1 MALFDGFANP
11 ILFISALLRT
21 LGNSF
26 KLIKSLINIIGGGE
40 FMETIK
46 TVIYNTIKK
55 TGVMETLL
63 VVGNLGAS
71 IADYRL
77 GTE

>member
-1 MALFDGFANP
+1 
-11 ILFISALLRT
+11 
-21 LGNSF
+21 
-26 KLIKSLINIIGGGE
+26 
-40 FMETIK
+40 METIK